1 MTLEDVAGPDS
12 WERLHTTECSLCGAV
27 RGEDYEQFAAHLA
40 QQHEWADL
48 GLDRDADPELDRD
61 TDPDPAPEPTDT
73 NIERV
78 IADD

>member
-1 MTLEDVAGPDS
+1 MILEDVAGPDS
-12 WERLHTTECSLCGAV
+12 WERLHTTECALCGAV
-27 RGEDYEQFAAHLA
+27 RGKDYQQFAAHLA

-48 GLDRDADPELDRD
+48 GLDRDAERD
-61 TDPDPAPEPTDT
+61 TTPDPDPAPEPTDT

>member
-1 MTLEDVAGPDS
+1 MTLEDVAGPNG

-27 RGEDYEQFAAHLA
+27 RGEDYQQFAAHLA

-48 GLDRDADPELDRD
+48 GLDRDAERELDRD
-61 TDPDPAPEPTDT
+61 TDTNPAPEPTLADT
-73 NIERV
+73 ERV

>member
-1 MTLEDVAGPDS
+1 MTLEDVAGPDG

-27 RGEDYEQFAAHLA
+27 RGEDYQQFAGHLA

-48 GLDRDADPELDRD
+48 GLDAGPERD
-61 TDPDPAPEPTDT
+61 TKPDPDPEPEPTIADT
-73 NIERV
+73 ERV

>member
-1 MTLEDVAGPDS
+1 MTLEDVAGPDG

-27 RGEDYEQFAAHLA
+27 RGEDYQQFAAHLA

-48 GLDRDADPELDRD
+48 GLDPDRDADPELDRD
-61 TDPDPAPEPTDT
+61 TNPAPEPTAPDT
-73 NIERV
+73 ERV